1 MSFQIHAQ
9 LFRSFRDPQLISN
22 SPLKS
27 FIWWFLFLSH
37 LKFKFKKHSNR
48 LYSGQC
54 DISSILFK
62 KNKLY
67 GSFQVPLPKVYRATT
82 RRQFTFYH
90 SVPRNSWYPFD
101 QPRKDERLTQPWSH
115 TVALNTVPLG
125 WESSTL
131 TNRPVYVLSLLIF
144 NESEICHMRK
154 ANIVNYQEHY

>member
-27 FIWWFLFLSH
+27 FIWWFLFLFHQES
-37 LKFKFKKHSNR
+37 KFEKHSNR